1 MDRDARIKLLKNTVD
16 HAREEY
22 GLLGIIDIVLNHTA
36 SNSEWLLQHPES
48 SYNTEDCP
56 HLYSA
61 WLLDRALSDFSDDFA
76 ARKVGECPCAPNIS
90 TEADLQTVI

>member
-36 SNSEWLLQHPES
+36 SNSEWLL
-48 SYNTEDCP
+48 
-56 HLYSA
+56 
-61 WLLDRALSDFSDDFA
+61 
-76 ARKVGECPCAPNIS
+76 
-90 TEADLQTVI
+90 